1 MHLRTVTAFNV
12 RCHEHAR
19 LECAGNVTILSGPN
33 GSGKTSLL
41 ETVHTCA
48 LARTFVPVSDTAM
61 IRQGAEVSQLSVEAF
76 TDLGTRYRAAVE
88 FREGQRKKIT
98 TSHSDNATAKEI
110 IGAMPVVALSPDH
123 KAITFG
129 APADRRS
136 FIDSLMAQSSK
147 RVTDV
152 LYEHRRLLKQRNAML
167 ANEGSFASDLWDV
180 LTKAFVVASAELVE
194 RRASFLSDLQP
205 LVTEEYA
212 GVAGESEQVTIR
224 YEPDHVAFD
233 SGSSILD
240 QLSGA
245 ASQLT
250 TAEKLRART
259 LFGPQKDDI
268 VFELNGRSVRD
279 CASQGQHKS
288 LLVALKLA
296 EARMMHE
303 RRSEKPIVL
312 LDDVFSELD
321 SQRASRVL
329 ARMLDLGLQ
338 CMVTTT
344 DGEAVFKHAVENG
357 ASEVICINIPNDVR
371 MDADTDVRT
380 KAVA

>member
-1 MHLRTVTAFNV
+1 MHLNTVTAFNV
-12 RCHEHAR
+12 RCHEYAR
-19 LECAGNVTILSGPN
+19 LDCAGNVTILSGPN

-48 LARTFVPVSDTAM
+48 LARTFVPVPDTAM
-61 IRQGAEVSQLSVEAF
+61 IRQGAEVSRLTVDAL
-76 TDLGTRYRAAVE
+76 TDLGTQYRATIE
-88 FREGQRKKIT
+88 FREGQRKKIS
-98 TSHSDNATAKEI
+98 TSHTDNATAKDI

-136 FIDSLMAQSSK
+136 FVDSLMAQSSK
-147 RVTDV
+147 RVTDI
-152 LYEHRRLLKQRNAML
+152 LYEHRRLLKQRNALL
-167 ANEGSFASDLWDV
+167 ADEGSFDSDLWDV
-180 LTKAFVVASAELVE
+180 LTNSFVTASAELVE

-212 GVAGESEQVTIR
+212 GVAGESETVTIR

-233 SGSSILD
+233 TGATVLEQMSN
-240 QLSGA
+240 A
-245 ASQLT
+245 ASHLAS
-250 TAEKLRART
+250 AEKVRART

-268 VFELNGRSVRD
+268 VFELNGRSVRE

-321 SQRASRVL
+321 AHRASRVL

-344 DGEAVFKHAVENG
+344 DGETVFKHAVENG
-357 ASEVICINIPNDVR
+357 ATEITCINIPNDVR
-371 MDADTDVRT
+371 MDVDSDARA
-380 KAVA
+380 KAAA